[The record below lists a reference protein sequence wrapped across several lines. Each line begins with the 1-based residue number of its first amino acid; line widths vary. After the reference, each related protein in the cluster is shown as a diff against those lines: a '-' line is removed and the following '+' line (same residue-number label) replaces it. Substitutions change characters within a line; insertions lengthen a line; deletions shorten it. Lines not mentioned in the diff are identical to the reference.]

1 MNGTMMNGTMMNETA
16 GDEIPTDVAEEMPA
30 EEEEGA
36 ADPVEVAIEFPEAGE
51 NPLSESAAAGRRKLL
66 QFASPPTAED
76 EMMANATMMN
86 GTAVNGTAANVTM
99 PTGDEIDL
107 SDITSVG
114 NGAPA
119 ATNDGVAE
127 TVNGFLVNSGG
138 ASGAVEAVED
148 AAESADDGGVEID
161 IEFPEGGENPL
172 VEAAAAGRRNLRSL
186 LL

>member
-1 MNGTMMNGTMMNETA
+1 MNDTMMNESA

-86 GTAVNGTAANVTM
+86 GTAVNGTAANMTM

-114 NGAPA
+114 NGDPA